1 MTDYDVIIM
10 GAGPAGSTLARLTA
24 RRGFTVGVLDR
35 KKIIGIPLQCAGLI
49 SHRITEANVL
59 PDDFIL
65 NSVRGAV
72 LHSPSGIKLRVS
84 RKRPEAHVIDRAAY
98 DQYLADLA
106 CEAGAELRTG
116 TAVRDFSEATGEVE
130 VNGRT
135 LRASVLVDAR
145 GQVAIRNKYPARQFL
160 VRFRDQEMD
169 TDFVDLRVDSR
180 LSPGFLWRIPLDE
193 KTARVGAFGHHKN
206 LKDLI
211 KGFISDL
218 STDFRIMESYHG
230 FIPQPDP
237 DAELVRG
244 RCIRIGDAAGQVKPT
259 TGGGIVLAS
268 RAAHAAAE
276 TIQMALEDDTGLLEN
291 YQEACRKLYM
301 GEMKN
306 QMRVQRTFRIL
317 SDEDLDHIFLKMREY
332 GAEEIISR
340 YGDMD
345 IQTPLI
351 REFLKRGLLFRI
363 IPSILSRKVAS
374 IWK

>member
-24 RRGFTVGVLDR
+24 SRGFRVGVLDR
-35 KKIIGIPLQCAGLI
+35 KKIIGVPLQCAGLI

-84 RKRPEAHVIDRAAY
+84 KKRPEAHVIDRTSY
-98 DQYLADLA
+98 DRYLAELA
-106 CEAGAELRTG
+106 GEAGAEVRTG

-130 VNGRT
+130 VNGGT
-135 LRASVLVDAR
+135 LKASVLVDAR
-145 GQVAIRNKYPARQFL
+145 GQAAVCNKYPARQFL

-193 KTARVGAFGHHKN
+193 RTARVGAFGPRKN

-218 STDFRIMESYHG
+218 STDFRLKESYHG
-230 FIPQPDP
+230 FIPQTDP
-237 DAELVRG
+237 DVELVNG

-268 RAAHAAAE
+268 RAAHVAAE
-276 TIQMALEDDTGLLEN
+276 TIKMALEDDIGLIKN

-306 QMRVQRTFRIL
+306 QMRVQRTFRML
-317 SDEDLDHIFLKMREY
+317 SDDDLDHIFLRMKEY
-332 GAEEIISR
+332 GAEELISR

-345 IQTPLI
+345 RQTPLI
-351 REFLKRGLLFRI
+351 MEFLKRGLLFRI
-363 IPSILSRKVAS
+363 IPSILSKKVAS

>member
-24 RRGFTVGVLDR
+24 SRGFTVGIFDR
-35 KKIIGIPLQCAGLI
+35 KKVIGVPLQCAGLI

-59 PDDFIL
+59 PENLIL

-84 RKRPEAHVIDRAAY
+84 KKRPEAYVIDRTAY
-98 DQYLADLA
+98 DRYLADLA
-106 CEAGAELRTG
+106 GEAGAELRTG
-116 TAVRDFSEATGEVE
+116 TAVRDFNEDTGEVE
-130 VNGRT
+130 VNEGT
-135 LRASVLVDAR
+135 LKATVLVDAR
-145 GQVAIRNKYPARQFL
+145 GQTAIFDKYPARQFL

-169 TDFVDLRVDSR
+169 TDFVDLKVDSR

-193 KTARVGAFGHHKN
+193 RTARVGAFGPQKN
-206 LKDLI
+206 LKDFV

-218 STDFRIMESYHG
+218 STDFRLMESYHG
-230 FIPQPDP
+230 FIPRP
-237 DAELVRG
+237 DAGVELVRG
-244 RCIRIGDAAGQVKPT
+244 RCIRIGDAAGQIKPT

-268 RAAHAAAE
+268 RAAHVAAE
-276 TIQMALEDDTGLLEN
+276 TIQMALEDNICLLEN
-291 YQEACRKLYM
+291 YQEACRNLYM

-317 SDEDLDHIFLKMREY
+317 SDDDLDHIFLKMRDY

-345 IQTPLI
+345 RQTPLI

-363 IPSILSRKVAS
+363 IPSILSRKVGS

>member
-1 MTDYDVIIM
+1 MTEYDVIIM
-10 GAGPAGSTLARLTA
+10 GAGPAGSTIARLTA
-24 RRGFTVGVLDR
+24 SMGFRVGVLDR
-35 KKIIGIPLQCAGLI
+35 KKILGVPLQCAGLI

-59 PDDFIL
+59 PDNLIL

-84 RKRPEAHVIDRAAY
+84 RKRPEAHVIDRTAY

-145 GQVAIRNKYPARQFL
+145 GQVAIRDKYPARQFL

-218 STDFRIMESYHG
+218 STDFRIMESHHG
-230 FIPQPDP
+230 FIPEPDP
-237 DAELVRG
+237 DMELVGG

-268 RAAHAAAE
+268 RAAHVAAE
-276 TIQMALEDDTGLLEN
+276 VIQMALEDDMGLLEN
-291 YQEACRKLYM
+291 YQEVCRKLYM
-301 GEMKN
+301 AEMKN

-317 SDEDLDHIFLKMREY
+317 SDEDLDHIFLKMKEY

-351 REFLKRGLLFRI
+351 MEFLKSGLLFRI
-363 IPSILSRKVAS
+363 IPSIISRKVAS